1 MGRRKTRLILLSLA
15 LLGLAGVGYKVGE
28 TVWLRRAREIKNN
41 PLSLLDSLPDTAL
54 QVKEFRRSM
63 VKDGQKQWEVA
74 GQEAR
79 YLTGEKEIII
89 QKPSFS
95 YYDNKGQVLEAKAE
109 QGHIY
114 LTEKEIDR
122 LELSGNTMVDY
133 QGFVLQTEKIL
144 YQKEKDEVVLP
155 GKVSLKGEGLE
166 LEGVGMTI
174 ALQDQK
180 LRLQS
185 NVKTKIEP
193 ARLRDRLKA
202 KNATEKKS

>member
-1 MGRRKTRLILLSLA
+1 MVWVRK
-15 LLGLAGVGYKVGE
+15 
-28 TVWLRRAREIKNN
+28 AREIKNN
-41 PLSLLDSLPDTAL
+41 PLSLLDSMPETAL

-63 VKDGQKQWEVA
+63 VKDGQKIWEVA

-95 YYDNKGQVLEAKAE
+95 YYDQKGQILEAKADE
-109 QGHIY
+109 GHIY
-114 LTEKEIDR
+114 LTEREIDR
-122 LELSGNTMVDY
+122 LELSGDTMVGY
-133 QGFVLQTEKIL
+133 QGFVLKTEKIL
-144 YQKEKDEVVLP
+144 YQREKDEVVLP

-174 ALQDQK
+174 ALQDQR
-180 LRLQS
+180 LRLRS

-193 ARLRDRLKA
+193 ARLRNRVKA
-202 KNATEKKS
+202 KNENEKKS

>member
-1 MGRRKTRLILLSLA
+1 M
-15 LLGLAGVGYKVGE
+15 
-28 TVWLRRAREIKNN
+28 VWLRRAREIKNN
-41 PLSLLDSLPDTAL
+41 PLSLLDSIPDTAL

-63 VKDGQKQWEVA
+63 VKDGQKLWEVA

-79 YLTGEKEIII
+79 YLTGEKEIIS

-95 YYDNKGQVLEAKAE
+95 YYDKKGQILEAKAE
-109 QGHIY
+109 QGHIS

-122 LELSGNTMVDY
+122 LELSGDTMVGY

-144 YQKEKDEVVLP
+144 YQREKDEVVLP
-155 GKVSLKGEGLE
+155 GKVSLKGDGLE

-180 LRLQS
+180 LKLQS
-185 NVKTKIEP
+185 QVKTKIEP
-193 ARLRDRLKA
+193 ARLRDRFKA

>member
-1 MGRRKTRLILLSLA
+1 M
-15 LLGLAGVGYKVGE
+15 
-28 TVWLRRAREIKNN
+28 VWLRKAREIKNN
-41 PLSLLDSLPDTAL
+41 PLSLLDSVPDTAL

-63 VKDGQKQWEVA
+63 VKDGQKIWEIA

-79 YLTGEKEIII
+79 YLTEEKEIII

-95 YYDNKGQVLEAKAE
+95 YYDKKGQILEAKADH
-109 QGHIY
+109 GHIY
-114 LTEKEIDR
+114 LTDREIDR
-122 LELSGNTMVDY
+122 LELSGDTMVGY

-144 YQKEKDEVVLP
+144 YQRDKDQVFLP

-185 NVKTKIEP
+185 KVKTKIEP

-202 KNATEKKS
+202 KNENEKKS